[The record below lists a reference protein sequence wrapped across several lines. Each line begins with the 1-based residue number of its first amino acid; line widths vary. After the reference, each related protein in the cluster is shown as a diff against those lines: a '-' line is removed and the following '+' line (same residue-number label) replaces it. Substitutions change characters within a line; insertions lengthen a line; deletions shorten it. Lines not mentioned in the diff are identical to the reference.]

1 MATTVFPQTDDVVTV
16 AAWQSLHDTVDRGT
30 DNLYDSFPNPSADTN
45 LLKFELSSAGGVTT
59 SDVDIETTC
68 ELPLDAGHTYYIR
81 GCLSMRKFN
90 EDTTDDDCIVGI
102 SLGAGMSMWGFV
114 TRGNQIASGSV
125 GHTLYTIESGSGN
138 YSLFE
143 IDGTDGVAFAE
154 EPAIWVDLIVV
165 ANQDADISFYYV
177 KEADVY
183 STWYQQD
190 ELTYL
195 IATPIRG

>member
-16 AAWQSLHDTVDRGT
+16 AAWQSLNDTVDRGV
-30 DNLYDSFPNPSADTN
+30 DNFFDTFGSLTDTN
-45 LLKFELSSAGGVTT
+45 LLKFEEDPLGSVTS

-68 ELPLDAGHTYYIR
+68 ELPLDAGHTYYVR
-81 GCLSMRKFN
+81 GCLSMRKQD
-90 EDTTDDDCIVGI
+90 EYAIDDDCFVGI
-102 SLGAGMSMWGFV
+102 SLGAGMSMRGFV

-138 YSLFE
+138 YTLFE
-143 IDGTDGVAFAE
+143 IDGTDGVAFVE

-165 ANQDADISFYYV
+165 ANQDANISFYYV

-183 STWYQQD
+183 STRYRSD

>member
-16 AAWQSLHDTVDRGT
+16 AAWQSLNSTIDRGADT
-30 DNLYDSFPNPSADTN
+30 FYDTFGSPSDTN
-45 LLKFELSSAGGVTT
+45 LVKFEERVLGSVTT
-59 SDVDIETTC
+59 SDVDIEKVC
-68 ELPLDAGHTYYIR
+68 ELSLDAGHTYYVR
-81 GCLSMRKFN
+81 GCLSMQKLN
-90 EDTTDDDCIVGI
+90 EDTTDDNCFVGI
-102 SLGAGMSMWGFV
+102 SLGAGMSMSGFV

-138 YSLFE
+138 YLLFT

-154 EPAIWVDLIVV
+154 EPALWVDLIVV

-177 KEADVY
+177 KQADVY
-183 STWYQQD
+183 STWYRSD

>member
-16 AAWQSLHDTVDRGT
+16 AAWQSLHDTVDRGV
-30 DNLYDSFPNPSADTN
+30 DNFFDTIANLTDTN
-45 LLKFELSSAGGVTT
+45 LLKFKEVASGPVTS

-68 ELPLDAGHTYYIR
+68 ELPLDAGHTYYVR
-81 GCLSMRKFN
+81 GCLSMRKID
-90 EDTTDDDCIVGI
+90 EDTTDDDCFVGI
-102 SLGAGMSMWGFV
+102 SLGAGMSMRGFV

-138 YSLFE
+138 YILFE
-143 IDGTDGVAFAE
+143 IDGTDGVAFVE

-165 ANQDADISFYYV
+165 ANQDANISFYYV

-183 STWYQQD
+183 STRYSSD
-190 ELTYL
+190 VVSYL
-195 IATPIRG
+195 IATTIRG

>member
-16 AAWQSLHDTVDRGT
+16 AAWQSLHNTIDRGV
-30 DNLYDSFPNPSADTN
+30 DNFFGTFGSLTDTN
-45 LLKFELSSAGGVTT
+45 LLKFDEDIFGSVTT
-59 SDVDIETTC
+59 SGDDIETAC
-68 ELPLDAGHTYYIR
+68 ELPLDAGHTYYVR
-81 GCLSMRKFN
+81 GCLSMRKLN
-90 EDTTDDDCIVGI
+90 EDTIDSDCFVGI

-143 IDGTDGVAFAE
+143 IDGTDGVAFVE

-165 ANQDADISFYYV
+165 ANQDANISFYYV
-177 KEADVY
+177 KEYDVG
-183 STWYQQD
+183 STWYQAD

>member
-16 AAWQSLHDTVDRGT
+16 AAWQSLNSTVDRGT
-30 DNLYDSFPNPSADTN
+30 DNLYDIVPNAAADTN
-45 LLKFELSSAGGVTT
+45 LLKFEASLSGGATT

-68 ELPLDAGHTYYIR
+68 ELSLDAGHTYYVR
-81 GCLSMRKFN
+81 GCLSMKKLIT
-90 EDTTDDDCIVGI
+90 DPTDDDCFVGI
-102 SLGAGMSMWGFV
+102 SLGAGMSMSGFV

-125 GHTLYTIESGSGN
+125 GHTLFTIESGSGN
-138 YSLFE
+138 YLLFT
-143 IDGTDGVAFAE
+143 IDGTDNVLFAE

-177 KEADVY
+177 KQADVY